1 MLLFFNLFELVN
13 SLLGFWE
20 SRRTEEDLNHSMKI
34 VVSDFSIKGFYF
46 SSLALAD
53 DSPPTVFSSQIYS
66 LQRALQLILKEVFF
80 SPQFLRPFYII
91 AASQNP
97 KRRENIPKSSTKSV
111 AESGLD
117 QSIWTKI

>member
-1 MLLFFNLFELVN
+1 M
-13 SLLGFWE
+13 
-20 SRRTEEDLNHSMKI
+20 NHSMK
-34 VVSDFSIKGFYF
+34 VVVPDFSRKRFYF

-66 LQRALQLILKEVFF
+66 LQRALQLILMEYFSVFKSNFMYQQQAKERGEV
-80 SPQFLRPFYII
+80 L
-91 AASQNP
+91 
-97 KRRENIPKSSTKSV
+97 PKSSTKSV